1 MMEAAYFPDE
11 TDIAILNALQDE
23 VPLVPR
29 PWDVVAEKV
38 GITSEELL
46 TRLEQ
51 QRDAGILR
59 GISPILESGRWG
71 LSSATLVALKV
82 PPGRVEE
89 VAALVS
95 SYPEVSHNFRRDH
108 PCPLWFT
115 LSGRDEGH
123 VRALL
128 ADILQRAGLSEE
140 DALDLPTEKKL
151 KVDVRFQFRGMMH
164 GDGADGPA

>member
-1 MMEAAYFPDE
+1 MMKTAYLPDE
-11 TDIAILNALQDE
+11 TDIAILDALQDE

-38 GITSEELL
+38 GISPEELL
-46 TRLEQ
+46 FRLEQ
-51 QRDAGILR
+51 LRDAGILR
-59 GISPILESGRWG
+59 GISPILESRRWG

-82 PPGRVEE
+82 PPGRVED

-108 PCPLWFT
+108 PYPLWFT
-115 LSGRDEGH
+115 LSGRDEDH

-140 DALDLPTEKKL
+140 DALNLPTEKKI
-151 KVDVRFQFRGMMH
+151 KVDVRFGFRSRMH
-164 GDGADGPA
+164 GDGADRPA

>member
-1 MMEAAYFPDE
+1 MTKGAYLPDE
-11 TDIAILNALQDE
+11 TDIAILDALQEE
-23 VPLVPR
+23 VPLVCR

-46 TRLEQ
+46 IRMEQ
-51 QRDAGILR
+51 LRDAGILR
-59 GISPILESGRWG
+59 GISPTLESRRWG
-71 LSSATLVALKV
+71 LPSATLVALKV

-95 SYPEVSHNFRRDH
+95 SYPEVSHNFLRDH
-108 PCPLWFT
+108 PFPLWFT

-128 ADILQRAGLSEE
+128 SDILERAGLSEE
-140 DALDLPTEKKL
+140 DALDLPTEKKI
-151 KVDVRFQFRGMMH
+151 KVDVRFRFRAGMH
-164 GDGADGPA
+164 GEGAGGPL